1 MTKQTDGAGSTV
13 SYSYDAI
20 GRLTA
25 IYDAEGRRIFSVL
38 YDASGRPKSTTNALN
53 KTVKSRYKANGQLDM
68 ITDALGNQ
76 TQYTFDGLNQ
86 LTQVKDSK
94 DGISAQTFDEANQ
107 LTSLKDP
114 AGNETK
120 WTYDQAGRILSE
132 TNSTGGKQLYE
143 YNSCGQLS
151 SEHNARGQTTKYQ
164 YDGAGHLISF
174 TDEAGNV
181 TYTYDASGNI
191 TSVTDEKGN
200 TLKRT
205 YDALNRVETYTDQ
218 DGNQIGYEYDQAG
231 NLKALIYPDKKKVQY
246 TYDANHRLK
255 EVTDPAGRKT
265 TYTYDKYGNLEQ
277 TIRPDGSK
285 ETRTYDA
292 AGQLLT
298 LSDRAADGSSI
309 SEYTFTYDAN
319 GNVSTEDNKV
329 PDITVQGPEQKGAGL
344 SPSTLL
350 AGKAEM
356 AYGKDNRLDTYNGMK
371 VEYDADGNQITG
383 PLGESRESFKYDARN
398 RLIQAGQT
406 AYAYNSENNRISV
419 TKGNSVTKYV
429 VNPHAMLSQ
438 ILMETD
444 GNGKGQAWYVY
455 GLGLIGRED
464 SEGTYQTYHYDRRGS
479 TVALTALSGEVTD
492 RYVYGPYGEL
502 LRKTGDT
509 KQPFLYNGRDGVVT
523 DDNGLYCMRARYYN
537 PDIKRFINRD
547 VLTGSISVGQSLNRY
562 AYVNGNPVSYVDPF
576 GLSRDSDTSPYAH
589 AANFVLDFIPFV
601 GSIKGAFEAFTGVDV
616 ITGETLSASDRWAA
630 GIGSVLGA
638 LPIPGAKQGGKYL
651 TKGTIEL
658 EEQLEKSLVSA
669 GTSKYRLPMDLQL
682 FAGKAGS
689 GAKSIANMAEF
700 FSDGFG
706 KSIKN
711 NVTKTKNQFQG
722 QSIYKVT
729 KKTDNSYL
737 KKGDG
742 LYLYNL
748 HKDHLEIIDSKGK
761 VKAVLN
767 LDGSLNV
774 TKTEKVLKEGR
785 RVKW

>member
-1 MTKQTDGAGSTV
+1 
-13 SYSYDAI
+13 
-20 GRLTA
+20 
-25 IYDAEGRRIFSVL
+25 
-38 YDASGRPKSTTNALN
+38 
-53 KTVKSRYKANGQLDM
+53 
-68 ITDALGNQ
+68 
-76 TQYTFDGLNQ
+76 
-86 LTQVKDSK
+86 
-94 DGISAQTFDEANQ
+94 
-107 LTSLKDP
+107 
-114 AGNETK
+114 
-120 WTYDQAGRILSE
+120 
-132 TNSTGGKQLYE
+132 
-143 YNSCGQLS
+143 
-151 SEHNARGQTTKYQ
+151 
-164 YDGAGHLISF
+164 
-174 TDEAGNV
+174 
-181 TYTYDASGNI
+181 
-191 TSVTDEKGN
+191 
-200 TLKRT
+200 
-205 YDALNRVETYTDQ
+205 
-218 DGNQIGYEYDQAG
+218 
-231 NLKALIYPDKKKVQY
+231 
-246 TYDANHRLK
+246 
-255 EVTDPAGRKT
+255 
-265 TYTYDKYGNLEQ
+265 
-277 TIRPDGSK
+277 
-285 ETRTYDA
+285 
-292 AGQLLT
+292 
-298 LSDRAADGSSI
+298 
-309 SEYTFTYDAN
+309 
-319 GNVSTEDNKV
+319 
-329 PDITVQGPEQKGAGL
+329 
-344 SPSTLL
+344 LL

-356 AYGKDNRLDTYNGMK
+356 TYGKDNRLDTYNGMK
-371 VEYDADGNQITG
+371 VEYNADGNQITG

-406 AYAYNSENNRISV
+406 AYTYNSENNRISV

-523 DDNGLYCMRARYYN
+523 DDNGLYYMRARYYN

-547 VLTGSISVGQSLNRY
+547 VLTGSISVGQNLNRY

-682 FAGKAGS
+682 FAGRGNRPPNLTPHGAGRRGAFREAKRNS
-689 GAKSIANMAEF
+689 GVPVTQQPEKVSPAVDRRGNRIPGR
-700 FSDGFG
+700 DYDFG
-706 KSIKN
+706 N
-711 NVTKTKNQFQG
+711 
-722 QSIYKVT
+722 
-729 KKTDNSYL
+729 
-737 KKGDG
+737 
-742 LYLYNL
+742 
-748 HKDHLEIIDSKGK
+748 GK
-761 VKAVLN
+761 VIREHSGGHIFPDDPSQN
-767 LDGSLNV
+767 RGPHFNDIYGNHYDY
-774 TKTEKVLKEGR
+774 GN
-785 RVKW
+785 